1 MRGRRATRVRSA
13 PVAARGADG
22 VDVGIPMQ
30 RRPPDAPVDGRRGRR
45 PAWPWVLAAL
55 PVVLVLLGEP
65 VRRVLGLPP
74 VVATAVGDLTQ
85 CVVAVAATAACA
97 LRARAGRR
105 RREAGTSGWALLALA
120 LAGFA
125 GGQAVW
131 AYHQVVLGDEGP
143 SFSLAEVGFL
153 LYAAL
158 TPLALL
164 LLARGGTHAGSWV
177 RTLLDGVVVA
187 GALAVVSWL
196 LVLRALVAQAES
208 FAALVLAAAYPV
220 ADAVAL
226 TVAITLVARTR
237 LTAPVAA
244 LAAGA
249 ALMAVA
255 DSTYVYVGAT
265 GAYEPGGL
273 LDATWTAALVATTA
287 ACLVRPGRAVTA
299 RRLRGGLLLQLLP
312 YLPLALALAVVA
324 GVAAGGEVSAGAVVA
339 LGGLGGLVLV
349 RQWLVVVDNARLT
362 QQLRAQASTLAT
374 LAYTDPLTGLA
385 NRAAFT
391 EALERATTARTPLV
405 AAFCDLD
412 SFKAVNDLC
421 GHAVGDALLVAVAAR
436 LRDVVRADDVVA
448 RLGGD
453 EFAVLALTDDP
464 EDEAACAA
472 ALRSRL
478 GTALSVPFDLPAD
491 VTATAVADTRR
502 DVVLRAV
509 SASVGVVASAEV
521 PGGDADALLQEADR
535 RMYAQK
541 RGRVALAA
549 G

>member
-1 MRGRRATRVRSA
+1 M
-13 PVAARGADG
+13 
-22 VDVGIPMQ
+22 GIPTQ
-30 RRPPDAPVDGRRGRR
+30 RRLPDAPVGDRRGRR
-45 PAWPWVLAAL
+45 PAWPWLLAAL

-85 CVVAVAATAACA
+85 CAVAVTATVVCT
-97 LRARAGRR
+97 LRARAGHR
-105 RREAGTSGWALLALA
+105 RREAGTPGWALLSVA

-125 GGQAVW
+125 GGQSVW
-131 AYHQVVLGDEGP
+131 AYHQVVLGDAGP

-153 LYAAL
+153 LYAVLA
-158 TPLALL
+158 PLALL
-164 LLARGGTHAGSWV
+164 LLARGSTHAGSWV
-177 RTLLDGVVVA
+177 RTMLDGVVVA

-196 LVLRALVAQAES
+196 LVLQALVAQAES
-208 FAALVLAAAYPV
+208 FAALALAAAYPIS
-220 ADAVAL
+220 DAVAL

-244 LAAGA
+244 LAVGA

-265 GAYEPGGL
+265 GAYDPGGL
-273 LDATWTAALVATTA
+273 LDATWTAALVAVTA
-287 ACLVRPGRAVTA
+287 ACLLRPGRAVTE

-362 QQLRAQASTLAT
+362 QQLRAQASALAT

-391 EALERATTARTPLV
+391 EALERTTASRTPLV

-412 SFKAVNDLC
+412 RFKAVNDVC

-436 LRDVVRADDVVA
+436 LREVVRADDVVA

-453 EFAVLALTDDP
+453 EFAVLAVTADA

-478 GTALSVPFDLPAD
+478 VTALSVPFDLPAD
-491 VTATAVADTRR
+491 VTTSTTVDARR
-502 DVVLRAV
+502 DAVLQAV

-535 RMYAQK
+535 RMYTQK
-541 RGRVALAA
+541 RGRRAAVAA

>member
-1 MRGRRATRVRSA
+1 ML
-13 PVAARGADG
+13 
-22 VDVGIPMQ
+22 VGIPTQ
-30 RRPPDAPVDGRRGRR
+30 RRLPDVPVDDRRGRR
-45 PAWPWVLAAL
+45 SAWPWLLGAL
-55 PVVLVLLGEP
+55 PVVVVLLGDP
-65 VRRVLGLPP
+65 VRRLLGLPP

-85 CVVAVAATAACA
+85 CVVAVVATLACVRRA
-97 LRARAGRR
+97 LTGHR
-105 RREAGTSGWALLALA
+105 RREAGTPGWALLAVA

-131 AYHQVVLGDEGP
+131 AYHQVVLRDEGP

-153 LYAAL
+153 VYAAL

-164 LLARGGTHAGSWV
+164 LLARSGTHAGSWV

-187 GALAVVSWL
+187 GALTVISWL
-196 LVLRALVAQAES
+196 LVLRALAAQAES
-208 FAALVLAAAYPV
+208 FAALALAAAYPV
-220 ADAVAL
+220 SDAVAL
-226 TVAITLVARTR
+226 TVTITLVARTR

-265 GAYEPGGL
+265 GAYEPGGV
-273 LDATWTAALVATTA
+273 LDATWTAALVAITA
-287 ACLVRPGRAVTA
+287 ACVVRPGTAVTE
-299 RRLRGGLLLQLLP
+299 RRLRGGVLLQLLP
-312 YLPLALALAVVA
+312 YVPLALALAVVA
-324 GVAAGGEVSAGAVVA
+324 GVAAAGEVSGVAVVA

-362 QQLRAQASTLAT
+362 RQLRSQAAALAT

-385 NRAAFT
+385 NRTAFT
-391 EALERATTARTPLV
+391 DALELATADRTPLV

-436 LRDVVRADDVVA
+436 LREVVRADDVVA

-453 EFAVLALTDDP
+453 EFAVLAHTSEQDS
-464 EDEAACAA
+464 AATAA
-472 ALRSRL
+472 ALRTRL
-478 GTALSVPFDLPAD
+478 GTALSVPFDVPAD
-491 VTATAVADTRR
+491 PAATPEEATRR
-502 DVVLRAV
+502 DAVLGAV
-509 SASVGVVASAEV
+509 AASVGVVASAEV

-541 RGRVALAA
+541 RARRTAVVG
-549 G
+549 